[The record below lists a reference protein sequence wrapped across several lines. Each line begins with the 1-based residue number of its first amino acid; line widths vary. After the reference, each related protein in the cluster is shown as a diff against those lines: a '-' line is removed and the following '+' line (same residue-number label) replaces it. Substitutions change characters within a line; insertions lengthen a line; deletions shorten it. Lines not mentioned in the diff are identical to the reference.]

1 MKTAKK
7 DKYSVGQ
14 LSKASGISVRTL
26 HFYDQKN
33 VLKAKRDVNGY
44 RFYSDYDAALLQQII
59 IYRQMDMTLDD
70 IANIINAENF
80 DLLSALHKQHE
91 LLIQRRENTND
102 MIKRIEV
109 SIKMAKGE
117 ENLDAILKGL
127 PQAKVDEWKSQ
138 IKQDENGD
146 EVFEFYGKLPEED
159 VHNIKGEAD
168 EWTRRYMEVTHLPVY
183 ESEVQKLIK
192 EAYIIMNR
200 MFYKSKD
207 DFSGVDYDLLKVI
220 IADGRLDSVVVDI
233 YETLQ
238 KGLANH
244 YFDAMDF
251 FADNSL
257 KQNEEEFIKLQ

>member
-1 MKTAKK
+1 MNIANKS
-7 DKYSVGQ
+7 KYSVGQ

-33 VLKAKRDVNGY
+33 LLKAKRDINGY

-70 IANIINAENF
+70 IANIINADNF

-146 EVFEFYGKLPEED
+146 EVFEFYGKLPEEEIP
-159 VHNIKGEAD
+159 NIKYEAD

-238 KGLANH
+238 KGLAKH

-257 KQNEEEFIKLQ
+257 KQNEEEFMKLR